1 MPQVM
6 PQFVFIMAL
15 VMSIIPFSIW
25 RWLHV
30 DNLTIMIGVF
40 AVVLMQVTLL
50 GSFLSRFFLMIMSL
64 MEILRFTVQTLGL
77 F

>member
-1 MPQVM
+1 
-6 PQFVFIMAL
+6 
-15 VMSIIPFSIW
+15 
-25 RWLHV
+25 
-30 DNLTIMIGVF
+30 LTIMIGVF